1 MINFGFR
8 YLFFW
13 GRGGCVGPP
22 HIRSLVTLWNRHAAD
37 AEKSKTSLLCGEIFG
52 DQVQSDILKSLSV
65 QQTENGHH
73 RENNSRPRVSEWEVI
88 QESGM
93 KLKALF
99 GSGYT
104 GIKNLGNTCYLS
116 TVMQVLFSIPDFQR
130 MWVCC
135 ITAKIYNRYFSSLMS
150 ETCKILPSWK

>member
-1 MINFGFR
+1 MD
-8 YLFFW
+8 
-13 GRGGCVGPP
+13 P
-22 HIRSLVTLWNRHAAD
+22 HISDHLSHFGIDMLQMQKRVRP
-37 AEKSKTSLLCGEIFG
+37 LLCREIF
-52 DQVQSDILKSLSV
+52 VQRDIPKSLSI

-93 KLKALF
+93 KLKAVF

-130 MWVCC
+130 M
-135 ITAKIYNRYFSSLMS
+135 
-150 ETCKILPSWK
+150 